1 MLLFGAI
8 GLIFVTTLAATV
20 SHVTGIATFPK
31 AFARI
36 TLFFVALF
44 TLAWVTSPFRTKMVL
59 DKEDYYGE
67 YIINR
72 KYFPGKQADWQYN
85 TFRFEIKENDSIYF
99 YVTDQSKIL
108 EVFRGKIRTTDP
120 RNYSSCRL
128 IIDMEKPTHHILSD
142 NPTTYRDVWNFYL
155 VFESPKFHNVFF
167 TKGEWEPID

>member
-72 KYFPGKQADWQYN
+72 KYFPGIQADWQYN
-85 TFRFEIKENDSIYF
+85 TFRFEIRENDSIYF
-99 YVTDQSKIL
+99 HVTEGEKIL
-108 EVFRGKIRTTDP
+108 ETFKGKVRFATPYNST
-120 RNYSSCRL
+120 RL
-128 IIDMEKPTHHILSD
+128 IINMPLPTHHIISD
-142 NPTTYRDVWNFYL
+142 NPTTYRDVWDFYL
-155 VFESPKFHNVFF
+155 VFKSHKFHNVFF